1 MFEGIR
7 KFLFQVVLLL
17 LFITIIYVNILLK
30 NKLNHIKKIL
40 VLLYLPYGGTE
51 NNEVLQTLQ
60 FLFCLANVLSGPKS
74 MSICFGYVL
83 TMSGDH
89 F

>member
-7 KFLFQVVLLL
+7 KFLFQVVILLL
-17 LFITIIYVNILLK
+17 LFTTIIYVNILLK

-51 NNEVLQTLQ
+51 NNEVLQTL
-60 FLFCLANVLSGPKS
+60 
-74 MSICFGYVL
+74 
-83 TMSGDH
+83 
-89 F
+89 